1 MINLN
6 SINVTRNSF
15 NFDIT
20 LSSGDKLSMSIYDDQ
35 KSELSF
41 GKEGDSKKLT
51 MSLTHELGYNVAYQ
65 GDGIDK
71 QDQKEIEKAM
81 KLIKPIF
88 DKFVKNIKKNSAVPD
103 EKEMIKWVD
112 LAKKD
117 MPKFEDQN
125 TLQKLKLQTAQ
136 SMDDILAIYDR
147 DSKVIEGAKKFFDK
161 LFDDSK
167 KFLYYA

>member
-1 MINLN
+1 
-6 SINVTRNSF
+6 
-15 NFDIT
+15 
-20 LSSGDKLSMSIYDDQ
+20 
-35 KSELSF
+35 
-41 GKEGDSKKLT
+41 
-51 MSLTHELGYNVAYQ
+51 
-65 GDGIDK
+65 
-71 QDQKEIEKAM
+71 
-81 KLIKPIF
+81 
-88 DKFVKNIKKNSAVPD
+88 
-103 EKEMIKWVD
+103 MIKWVD